1 MTMRQKI
8 LFKFSPIVS
17 KKSLKKKA
25 NEKKTVEWKKFSE
38 YGPEI
43 FFSDWE
49 QNFLANVAE
58 ADLVISSD
66 KEMPILKLESPFSAV
81 GRMNLENER
90 EIERR
95 ED

>member
-1 MTMRQKI
+1 MR
-8 LFKFSPIVS
+8 
-17 KKSLKKKA
+17 
-25 NEKKTVEWKKFSE
+25 KKTVEWKKFSE

-49 QNFLANVAE
+49 QIFLANVAE

-81 GRMNLENER
+81 GRMNLESER
-90 EIERR
+90 EKGEETERGKGEETER
-95 ED
+95 EKGEETAYSLKKASY

>member
-1 MTMRQKI
+1 MR
-8 LFKFSPIVS
+8 
-17 KKSLKKKA
+17 
-25 NEKKTVEWKKFSE
+25 KKTVEWKKFSE

-49 QNFLANVAE
+49 QIFLANVAE